1 MAYKVQKIF
10 VKPRHALYEA
20 LDNYAFLAKNLYN
33 SVLYRHRQDYKE
45 GKKKIIWNLLVNEFR
60 ATNQPDFR
68 ALPSNMAALIVKA
81 VDIEY
86 NTFFSLLK
94 AG

>member
-45 GKKKIIWNLLVNEFR
+45 GKKKLFGICWLMSLELQINLILERCLLIWLL
-60 ATNQPDFR
+60 
-68 ALPSNMAALIVKA
+68 
-81 VDIEY
+81 
-86 NTFFSLLK
+86 
-94 AG
+94 